1 MHDPGD
7 LQRGDLHQE
16 EQRPDDSQAPETD
29 HIEEDGDPL
38 GANFA

>member
-7 LQRGDLHQE
+7 LQHSELDGEDKRPE
-16 EQRPDDSQAPETD
+16 ESPAPETD